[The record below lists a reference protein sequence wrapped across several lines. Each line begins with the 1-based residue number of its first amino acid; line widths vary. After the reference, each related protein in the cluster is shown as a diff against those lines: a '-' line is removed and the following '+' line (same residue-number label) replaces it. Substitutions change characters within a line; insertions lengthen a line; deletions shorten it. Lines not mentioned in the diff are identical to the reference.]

1 MAGKQL
7 RRNSEQSRRNPEC
20 SAALDERNEH
30 PIAAVGLDRWLSS
43 RLSERY
49 SLPSMIINHAERAHN
64 HNWELDPVIRSLLDT
79 DFYKLLMLQF
89 IWKHFPNTPVEWSL
103 VNRHPAAR
111 IADMINI
118 EEFKV
123 QLQHVRGL
131 RFRKSELVWLA
142 GNTFYGRR
150 GIFEPAF
157 LEWLEKDFHLS
168 DYQFRVRDGQIQLTF
183 TGLWTETTMWELYAL
198 AILDELKTRAHLKT
212 LSEFGLDILYARAKT
227 KLWGKIERLR
237 GVPGLS
243 VADFGT
249 RRRHSFL
256 WQEYVVV
263 AMAANLRSNF
273 IGTSNAF
280 LAHKHDLEAIGTN
293 AHEIPMVV
301 AALAENDGKLRASQ
315 YKVLELWQQTYEGAL
330 RVMLP
335 DTFGTTQFLA
345 NAPDWV
351 ADWTGQRVDS
361 KDPYIAGDEYI
372 EWLKARGH
380 DPREK
385 LLIASDTLDVDAIL
399 GLHAYFA
406 GSIAPGMS
414 PGDFRSAADFEDRN
428 RWTGDRRIR
437 FSAGWGT
444 LLTNDFRGCNPN
456 DGSGFDPIG
465 LICKVSGVEGRPAV
479 KLSDN
484 YAKALGPPSEIE
496 RYRRVFGTAGIAN
509 APLVA

>member
-1 MAGKQL
+1 
-7 RRNSEQSRRNPEC
+7 
-20 SAALDERNEH
+20 
-30 PIAAVGLDRWLSS
+30 
-43 RLSERY
+43 
-49 SLPSMIINHAERAHN
+49 MIVNFAERAHN

-89 IWKHFPNTPVEWSL
+89 IWKHFPKTRVEFSL
-103 VNRHPAAR
+103 FNRHEAVR
-111 IADMINI
+111 IAETVNI
-118 EEFKV
+118 EELKV

-131 RFRKSELVWLA
+131 RFRMSELVWLA

-157 LEWLEKDFHLS
+157 LEWLERDFRLS
-168 DYQFRVRDGQIQLTF
+168 DYHLSVVDGQIHLTF
-183 TGLWTETTMWELYAL
+183 EGAWTETTMWELYAL
-198 AILDELKTRAHLKT
+198 AILDEMKTRTQLKT

-227 KLWGKIERLR
+227 KLWNKIERLR
-237 GVPGLS
+237 GVPGLN

-263 AMAANLRSNF
+263 AMAANLGRGF

-293 AHEIPMVV
+293 AHEIPMVM
-301 AALAENDGKLRASQ
+301 AALAPDDVALKESQ
-315 YKVLELWQQTYEGAL
+315 YRVLELWQQTYEKAL

-345 NAPDWV
+345 VAPDWV

-361 KDPYIAGDEYI
+361 KDPYVAGDEFI
-372 EWLKARGH
+372 KWLGARGR

-385 LLIASDTLDVDAIL
+385 LLIASDTLDVDQIL
-399 GLHAYFA
+399 GLHAYFGGTLA
-406 GSIAPGMS
+406 RGKGPA
-414 PGDFRSAADFEDRN
+414 DFGSAADFHDPN
-428 RWTGDRRIR
+428 KWTEGRRIR

-444 LLTNDFRGCNPN
+444 LLTNDFRGCDPN
-456 DGSGFDPIG
+456 AGGGFDPIS
-465 LICKVSGVEGRPAV
+465 LICKVSMVEGKPAV

-484 YAKALGPPSEIE
+484 YAKALGPPAEVE

-509 APLVA
+509 APVIA

>member
-1 MAGKQL
+1 
-7 RRNSEQSRRNPEC
+7 
-20 SAALDERNEH
+20 
-30 PIAAVGLDRWLSS
+30 
-43 RLSERY
+43 
-49 SLPSMIINHAERAHN
+49 MIINLAERAHN

-89 IWKHFPNTPVEWSL
+89 IWKHFPNTHVEFSL
-103 VNRHPAAR
+103 FNRHPAVR
-111 IADMINI
+111 IADIIHI

-157 LEWLEKDFHLS
+157 LEWLEKDFRLS
-168 DYQFRVRDGQIQLTF
+168 DYQFRVRDGQVQLTF
-183 TGLWTETTMWELYAL
+183 EGPWTATTMWELYAL
-198 AILDELKTRAHLKT
+198 AILDELKTRAQLKT

-227 KLWGKIERLR
+227 KLWSKIERLR

-256 WQEYVVV
+256 WQEYVVL
-263 AMAANLRSNF
+263 AMAANLGSNF

-280 LAHKHDLEAIGTN
+280 FAHKHDLEAIGTN
-293 AHEIPMVV
+293 AHEIPMVA
-301 AALAENDGKLRASQ
+301 AALANDDVELKASQ

-351 ADWTGQRVDS
+351 TDWTGQRVDS

-372 EWLKARGH
+372 QWLKTRKR
-380 DPREK
+380 DPLEK
-385 LLIASDTLDVDAIL
+385 LLIASDTLDVDTIL
-399 GLHAYFA
+399 GLHAYFGGTMA
-406 GSIAPGMS
+406 KGVV
-414 PGDFRSAADFEDRN
+414 PGDFRNAADFHDRN
-428 RWTGDRRIR
+428 KWTPEQRIR
-437 FSAGWGT
+437 VSAGWGT
-444 LLTNDFRGCNPN
+444 LLTNDFRGCDPN
-456 DGSGFDPIG
+456 DGGGFDPIG
-465 LICKVSGVEGRPAV
+465 LICKVSSVEGRPAV

-484 YAKALGPPSEIE
+484 YSKALGPPSEIE